1 MLAFAPVPGS
11 AGLAETDATL
21 VSLVAARDPIATET
35 LYGIVRQLVRGI
47 AFRKWHGNDP
57 ADLIHEVLTTVV
69 EAIQTGVLRNPG
81 ALRAYIRAIADRQ
94 CANRVGEEIRT
105 RRRMVNSEDAM
116 RHVQC
121 SHNPEKEMLLRERTE
136 LLALLMQR
144 LRSHELELMTRFYL
158 REQAHE
164 QICEEMHIT
173 ENQFRLCKNRAKA
186 KLSAW
191 FARPAMVDSLMN
203 QEVGRSGAGTK
214 ARKSAVIRN

>member
-1 MLAFAPVPGS
+1 MLAFAPAPGS
-11 AGLAETDATL
+11 AAHAETDATL
-21 VSLVAARDPIATET
+21 VNLVATCDPIATEQ
-35 LYGIVRQLVRGI
+35 LYGIVRELVRAI
-47 AFRKWHGNDP
+47 AFRKWPGNDP
-57 ADLIHEVLTTVV
+57 ADLVHEVLATVV

-81 ALRAYIRAIADRQ
+81 ALRAYIRAVADRQ
-94 CANRVGEEIRT
+94 CATRVGEEMRT

-116 RHVQC
+116 SLVQ
-121 SHNPEKEMLLRERTE
+121 SRHNPEKEMLRQERTK
-136 LLALLMQR
+136 LLVLLMQR

-191 FARPAMVDSLMN
+191 FARPAMVRGLMH